1 MHHPVPDFVLR
12 NTKDSLPDV
21 PACPT
26 LLQVLR
32 KDLGLIGIKAACT
45 DGDGSASNLAR
56 GEPQHGQ
63 SKCSA
68 LNACIHPIRK
78 IGVRPQFSDAWSAC
92 FVAFDRIGI
101 RPRIRCRLPAI
112 GGWLTAGPS
121 LARGL
126 RGLFEATIG
135 PMRRPPFFQ
144 IDPLPES
151 PFK

>member
-12 NTKDSLPDV
+12 NTKNSLRDV

-26 LLQVLR
+26 LLQTLR
-32 KDLGLIGIKAACT
+32 NDLGLIGIKAACT
-45 DGDGSASNLAR
+45 DGDCGASNLAP

-63 SKCSA
+63 AKCSA

-78 IGVRPQFSDAWSAC
+78 IGVRPQFRDAWSAC
-92 FVAFDRIGI
+92 FVGFDRIVF
-101 RPRIRCRLPAI
+101 RPRISCRLLSI
-112 GGWLTAGPS
+112 SGWLMAGPS

-126 RGLFEATIG
+126 RGLFGATIG

-144 IDPLPES
+144 IDLLPES